1 MPRGIVLG
9 QRFEALMDT
18 WTQGGRDEF
27 ATVVLLDAW
36 AAEIRARGG
45 RRPG

>member
-18 WTQGGRDEF
+18 RAQRGRHEF
-27 ATVVLLDAW
+27 AIFVLLDTL
-36 AAEIRARGG
+36 AAEFRARGG

>member
-1 MPRGIVLG
+1 MPRGIGLG

-18 WTQGGRDEF
+18 RTPGGRDDF
-27 ATVVLLDAW
+27 ATVVPLDAL
-36 AAEIRARGG
+36 AAESRARGG